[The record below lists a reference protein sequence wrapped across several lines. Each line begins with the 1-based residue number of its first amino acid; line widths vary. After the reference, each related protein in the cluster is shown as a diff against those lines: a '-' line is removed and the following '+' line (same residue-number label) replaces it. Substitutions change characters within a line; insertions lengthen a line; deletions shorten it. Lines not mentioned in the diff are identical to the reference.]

1 MLDELLDKR
10 QKYLEIQA
18 DIKLEDNF
26 DEIEEKV
33 RDFRKSLE
41 KQFQDEKTRKL
52 EKVGA
57 YLECIDELI
66 KDFELKQIEKNERE
80 ENLESEYN
88 LQKEGE

>member
-1 MLDELLDKR
+1 MLDELLDKK

-33 RDFRKSLE
+33 REFRKSLE
-41 KQFQDEKTRKL
+41 KEFQDEKTRKL

-66 KDFELKQIEKNERE
+66 EEFKSEDWVQENEKE
-80 ENLESEYN
+80 ETPESEN
-88 LQKEGE
+88 N